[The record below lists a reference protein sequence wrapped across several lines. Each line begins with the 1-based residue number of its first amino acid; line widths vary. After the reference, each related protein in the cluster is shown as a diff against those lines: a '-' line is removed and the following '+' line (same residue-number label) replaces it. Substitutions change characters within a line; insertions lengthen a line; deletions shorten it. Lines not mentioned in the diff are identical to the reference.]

1 MASKENSS
9 VNENCPVSATI
20 RLIGGKYK
28 ALLLWHLTGQT
39 LRFNQLHRLVP
50 EATPKMLTQQLRE
63 LEEDGLITR
72 TVYPVVP
79 PRVDYSL
86 TALGESLFP
95 ILEAMY
101 RWGSALMQDEGLT
114 PACTM
119 TDSPASTAVAST
131 AVASTSASA
140 SAQTEPTSHNAPSTA
155 CCENNAISSRQ
166 NTKKEQESC
175 PSCSCHARLKS

>member
-1 MASKENSS
+1 MSDKTASKSHES
-9 VNENCPVSATI
+9 VNQNCPVSATI

-63 LEEDGLITR
+63 LEEDGLILR

-79 PRVDYSL
+79 PHVDYSL
-86 TALGESLFP
+86 TPLGESLFP

-101 RWGSALMQDEGLT
+101 KWGSALMKEEGL
-114 PACTM
+114 
-119 TDSPASTAVAST
+119 
-131 AVASTSASA
+131 
-140 SAQTEPTSHNAPSTA
+140 
-155 CCENNAISSRQ
+155 I
-166 NTKKEQESC
+166 
-175 PSCSCHARLKS
+175 PSCSMDSEKGEHTESSCHAIKEQPTSSFKN

>member
-1 MASKENSS
+1 MASKENPS
-9 VNENCPVSATI
+9 VNKNCPVSATI

-63 LEEDGLITR
+63 LEEDGLISR

-86 TALGESLFP
+86 TVLGESLFP

-119 TDSPASTAVAST
+119 TDSQLWLHPLHLH
-131 AVASTSASA
+131 
-140 SAQTEPTSHNAPSTA
+140 QMPL
-155 CCENNAISSRQ
+155 Q
-166 NTKKEQESC
+166 NTVRGMCQSDNVLFPTTKKESC
-175 PSCSCHARLKS
+175 PSCSLHV

>member
-1 MASKENSS
+1 MASKENPS
-9 VNENCPVSATI
+9 VNKNCPVSATI

-28 ALLLWHLTGQT
+28 AL
-39 LRFNQLHRLVP
+39 LHRLVP

-63 LEEDGLITR
+63 LEEDGLISR

-119 TDSPASTAVAST
+119 TDSYST
-131 AVASTSASA
+131 
-140 SAQTEPTSHNAPSTA
+140 
-155 CCENNAISSRQ
+155 
-166 NTKKEQESC
+166 TKKEQEDC
-175 PSCSCHARLKS
+175 PSCSCHARSKS

>member
-1 MASKENSS
+1 MASKENPS
-9 VNENCPVSATI
+9 VNKNS
-20 RLIGGKYK
+20 
-28 ALLLWHLTGQT
+28 
-39 LRFNQLHRLVP
+39 
-50 EATPKMLTQQLRE
+50 
-63 LEEDGLITR
+63 R

-119 TDSPASTAVAST
+119 TDSHAMAASSTASAPN
-131 AVASTSASA
+131 AVLQNTPSA
-140 SAQTEPTSHNAPSTA
+140 A
-155 CCENNAISSRQ
+155 CCESDNVLSRRST
-166 NTKKEQESC
+166 TKKEQESC

>member
-1 MASKENSS
+1 MILSEDFDMESQTSVSKNK
-9 VNENCPVSATI
+9 NCPVSATI

-63 LEEDGLITR
+63 LEDDGLIVR

-79 PRVDYSL
+79 PRVEYSL
-86 TALGESLFP
+86 TPLGQSLFP

-101 RWGSALMQDEGLT
+101 QWGSALMREEGLT
-114 PACTM
+114 PECSM
-119 TDSPASTAVAST
+119 TERAGDSPAASGG
-131 AVASTSASA
+131 
-140 SAQTEPTSHNAPSTA
+140 A
-155 CCENNAISSRQ
+155 CAG
-166 NTKKEQESC
+166 K
-175 PSCSCHARLKS
+175 CSGCQPRA